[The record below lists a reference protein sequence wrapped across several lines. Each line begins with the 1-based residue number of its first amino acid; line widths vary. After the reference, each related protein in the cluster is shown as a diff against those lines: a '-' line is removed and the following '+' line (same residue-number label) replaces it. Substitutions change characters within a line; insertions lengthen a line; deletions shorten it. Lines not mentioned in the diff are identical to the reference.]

1 MSVEAK
7 AEFFDGIADKWDGWE
22 DLEKITQK
30 LSRGLDDLG
39 VNDDETIV
47 DVGCGTGNL
56 TRVLSDKLS
65 HAGRVVAIDISAEMV
80 KRAREKVPDPRV
92 EWHVG
97 DATRMPIDDSSV
109 DRIICF
115 SVWPH
120 FDDPGA
126 AVAEFKR
133 ILRHRGTLHVW
144 HLSSRATIN
153 EIHAS
158 VSEAVANDVLVPAS
172 QTAQLL
178 EEHGFEPYEVIDDD
192 ERYLVSAR
200 RSRGDR

>member
-1 MSVEAK
+1 MSAEAK
-7 AEFFDGIADKWDGWE
+7 ARFFDRIADKWDGWE
-22 DLEKITQK
+22 DLEAVARK
-30 LSRGLDDLG
+30 LSRGLEDFG

-56 TRVLSDKLS
+56 TRALLARLSQR
-65 HAGRVVAIDISAEMV
+65 GRVVAIDISAEMV

-97 DATRMPIDDSSV
+97 DVTRMPLGDTSV

-126 AVAEFKR
+126 VIAELKR
-133 ILRHRGTLHVW
+133 VLRQGGALHVW
-144 HLSSRATIN
+144 HLASRATIN

-158 VSEAVANDVLVPAS
+158 AGEEVAGDVLVPAS
-172 QTAQLL
+172 QTARLL
-178 EEHGFEPYEVIDDD
+178 AAHGFEPYEVIDDE

-200 RSRGDR
+200 RSPVDR